1 MKKKTSPVS
10 QTTGSYPTKPN
21 PAPKITKLSIH
32 RWIYIGLT
40 LYCIVLYA
48 NTIRND
54 FSLDDELVTWN
65 NPLVSQGIKAI
76 PKIFASPYVEV
87 SGNAG
92 TLLFGYRPM
101 AKATFAIEHSLT
113 GGNPHISHFINLLLY
128 IATAL
133 LLYRILA
140 RLFKNLHYA
149 FPLTATLIFLA
160 HPMHTEVVA
169 SLKNREE
176 LLALLG
182 ALGGLWYFLQY
193 ADTNQL
199 RYIGYALL
207 SFFLGYLSKS
217 SVMPFLALYPLSLW
231 MFTSMEKRKII
242 LLSVLS
248 LGVLLIAQLGPAI
261 FLPDTIRPNA
271 LIENPLFFEKN
282 ILRRAATGFTG
293 LLHYL
298 KLMFWPHPLLFY
310 YGYDTFPVTGWA
322 NPKAIL
328 SFLLHLTL
336 FVVAVVNFK
345 KRPLLTYG
353 ILFYLIGIAMYS
365 NVLVPVVGIVGDRFT
380 YVASIGFAI
389 AAAWM
394 LFSLLRIK
402 PEELKPHN
410 RFPEKVFLLLLVLLI
425 PYTFQTIGRNRDW
438 KNLETLYKADID
450 YLPRSVKANTQYA
463 GNLLYNTYQAMQA
476 ADRPPKKEI
485 IDEMIRHYELSL
497 QILPTYYDALTG
509 LGTVYST
516 LLGQHRKAI
525 PYFEAAVKSDSSN
538 VAGYI
543 NLAFVWRQLRDNAK
557 AKYYYSKVLQKDSTK
572 VKAYFK
578 LAEIYYE
585 EGNKDEAI
593 RLNLLATRFD
603 PYTDVPYLN
612 IGNYHLLSK
621 DTLTAV
627 EWYEKAAEKQPNHEL
642 SMKLYMHYTQKGDA
656 AKAAYYKKMAEET
669 KNVVTIPAR

>member
-1 MKKKTSPVS
+1 MKKKTTPAS
-10 QTTGSYPTKPN
+10 QTTGNNPTKPN
-21 PAPKITKLSIH
+21 PAPKSTNSSIH
-32 RWIYIGLT
+32 RWIYIALA

-48 NTIRND
+48 NTIPND

-101 AKATFAIEHSLT
+101 AKATFALEHSLT
-113 GGNPHISHFINLLLY
+113 GGNPHVSHFINLLLY

-149 FPLTATLIFLA
+149 FPLAATLIFLA
-160 HPMHTEVVA
+160 HPTHTEVVA

-193 ADTNQL
+193 ADTNQS
-199 RYIGYALL
+199 RYIWYALL

-217 SVMPFLALYPLSLW
+217 SVMPFLALYPLTMW

-242 LLSVLS
+242 LLSALS

-322 NPKAIL
+322 NLRAIL
-328 SFLLHLTL
+328 SLLLHLIL
-336 FVVAVVNFK
+336 FVLAVLNFK
-345 KRPLLTYG
+345 KRPVLAYG

-389 AAAWM
+389 AAAWI
-394 LFSLLRIK
+394 LFSLVRIK
-402 PEELKPHN
+402 PEELKPHS
-410 RFPEKVFLLLLVLLI
+410 RFPGKVFLLLFVLLV

-476 ADRPPKKEI
+476 AERPPKKEI

-525 PYFEAAVKSDSSN
+525 PYFEAAVKSDSAN

-543 NLAFVWRQLRDNAK
+543 NLAFVWRQLRDNEK

-578 LAEIYYE
+578 LAEIYFE

-669 KNVVTIPAR
+669 KNVVTVPAR